1 MTYEGSYRPGS
12 WAAATTPN
20 GWLLADLAVTDERIA
35 TAWGRLRADAGVD
48 DVLDTLLGQG
58 LATLPGFALV
68 VRGPEVL
75 RIVVRRDA
83 VVTVWAGAEERVVEA
98 GGGSWTDIELP
109 LPVEHIQ
116 LRQQSADSDETSTG
130 VPVGLGIAQAVR
142 IDLFATEAADA
153 AAVPPSA
160 PAPSGPDV
168 ADGPAAP
175 GPELADDRKPVDAA
189 EPEPEPDPDPEPEPE
204 PSGAPDYS
212 DLFAGTQDRDAFL
225 ARLARHAEEAA
236 ADEESA
242 EPESPDLASL
252 LEVPGM
258 PDDVRE
264 PSAATIAPPSGT
276 TAIWTGDLP
285 ELAQP
290 STTPP
295 ADPPHRP
302 APPAPLASPTP
313 AAPPSGLIDGLPWLT
328 SGSADSPP
336 TPSAPPMASLPVSAP
351 PAAPPPPPAPAPLS
365 TPPPVSTAPPPPPA
379 APSSAPSPVAPPTS
393 PASLTSPPPPPPPT
407 SGDDESAALTM
418 SRAELLAAMGNHG
431 VVGPSVLAV
440 RCPAGHLTPPEQDRC
455 RVCGEAVALAQPTEV
470 PRPTLGLLRS
480 EAGETVQLDRDVI
493 FGRSPQAS
501 ASRAAS
507 QPNLVKIADPGISR
521 NHLHVAL
528 DGWQVLVRD
537 LGSSNGTEIQLP
549 GGEVEKLRSGEDYLI
564 EAGTV
569 LTLAGDVRYTFE
581 VTG

>member
-12 WAAATTPN
+12 WAGATTPN
-20 GWLLADLAVTDERIA
+20 GWLLADLAVTDERVA
-35 TAWGRLRADAGVD
+35 AAWGRLRAGAGVD

-68 VRGPEVL
+68 VHGPEAL
-75 RIVVRRDA
+75 RVVVRRDA
-83 VVTVWAGAEERVVEA
+83 VVTVRVGNEERVVEA

-109 LPVEHIQ
+109 VPVDHIQ
-116 LRQQSADSDETSTG
+116 LRHQAASSDETTTG
-130 VPVGLGIAQAVR
+130 VPVGLGIAQASR
-142 IDLFATEAADA
+142 IDLFAIETSDGVVTA
-153 AAVPPSA
+153 P
-160 PAPSGPDV
+160 PAPEVPDVVDTPGVPDV
-168 ADGPAAP
+168 AED
-175 GPELADDRKPVDAA
+175 PELL
-189 EPEPEPDPDPEPEPE
+189 EEPDPAPVEVPDEAPADVPEPE

-225 ARLARHAEEAA
+225 ARLARDAEEDESEDDPADPGSATLAA
-236 ADEESA
+236 
-242 EPESPDLASL
+242 L
-252 LEVPGM
+252 LEAPGTT
-258 PDDVRE
+258 DDVRE
-264 PSAATIAPPSGT
+264 PSVATIAPPSGT

-285 ELAQP
+285 ELDQRLPPP
-290 STTPP
+290 SASPP
-295 ADPPHRP
+295 SAGAPP
-302 APPAPLASPTP
+302 APPASST
-313 AAPPSGLIDGLPWLT
+313 SGLIDGLPWLT
-328 SGSADSPP
+328 GGSVDV
-336 TPSAPPMASLPVSAP
+336 PSAPPVPPPPVGPPPSSPPPSAPPPVGPPPTVSLPVSAP
-351 PAAPPPPPAPAPLS
+351 P
-365 TPPPVSTAPPPPPA
+365 
-379 APSSAPSPVAPPTS
+379 SASV
-393 PASLTSPPPPPPPT
+393 PPPPPPSTPPPAPPAAPAAA
-407 SGDDESAALTM
+407 DDESAALTM
-418 SRAELLAAMGNHG
+418 SRAELLAAMGDHG

-440 RCPAGHLTPPEQDRC
+440 RCPAGHPTPPEQDRC
-455 RVCGEAVALAQPTEV
+455 RVCGATVEAAHPTEV

-480 EAGETVQLDRDVI
+480 EAGETVQLDRDVV

-581 VTG
+581 VTE